1 MKKKINALQV
11 TLKKI
16 DALAKKFH
24 TWKKLRKKIRRLE
37 NSHPS
42 IALRDS
48 SFNRKVMYPDVGP
61 FSLPRLQGHSVE
73 IKETWTFEL

>member
-42 IALRDS
+42 VALTDS

-61 FSLPRLQGHSVE
+61 FFLPRLQGHSVE
-73 IKETWTFEL
+73 IKET

>member
-24 TWKKLRKKIRRLE
+24 TWKKLRKK
-37 NSHPS
+37 NQ
-42 IALRDS
+42 AA
-48 SFNRKVMYPDVGP
+48 RKFPPLYSTKGQ
-61 FSLPRLQGHSVE
+61 F
-73 IKETWTFEL
+73 I

>member
-11 TLKKI
+11 TLKKN

-42 IALRDS
+42 VALRAVHLIEKLCTLMLDPS
-48 SFNRKVMYPDVGP
+48 P
-61 FSLPRLQGHSVE
+61 FPGCRVIQ
-73 IKETWTFEL
+73 

>member
-42 IALRDS
+42 VAPH
-48 SFNRKVMYPDVGP
+48 N
-61 FSLPRLQGHSVE
+61 FS
-73 IKETWTFEL
+73 IK